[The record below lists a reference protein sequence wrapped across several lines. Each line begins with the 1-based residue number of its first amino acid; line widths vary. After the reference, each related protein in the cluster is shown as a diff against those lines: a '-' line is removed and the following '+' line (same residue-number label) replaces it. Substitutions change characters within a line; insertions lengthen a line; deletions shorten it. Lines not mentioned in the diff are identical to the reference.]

1 MIINIQRNEL
11 KKTKVYDTYWKF
23 ACERQNIFMRKL
35 KGDKFPLTDDLILRE
50 YKFTNSYRASDR
62 VSQYLIKNVIYQNE
76 YTEEDAVFRILL
88 FKTFNKIETWKKLE
102 SKLGRISYRN
112 FSIDQYGKMKYYLIQ
127 FMWMKQYNW
136 F

>member
-1 MIINIQRNEL
+1 
-11 KKTKVYDTYWKF
+11 
-23 ACERQNIFMRKL
+23 MRKL

-62 VSQYLIKNVIYQNE
+62 VSQYLIKKCYLSKWIYRGRRSIFVS
-76 YTEEDAVFRILL
+76 YF

-112 FSIDQYGKMKYYLIQ
+112 FSIDQYGKILKDC
-127 FMWMKQYNW
+127 YNTGDTLYSGAYIMASGKSV
-136 F
+136 FGQET